1 MAVQDVAVVSMP
13 VSDPERAKAF
23 YVDTLGFEL
32 LRDDESVPGIRWVQ
46 VAPKG
51 SPTSLTLVT
60 WFDSMPPGS
69 LRGLV
74 IRSDDIDADYKR
86 LAERG
91 VQFEGPP
98 KRQPWATET
107 VFSDPDGNSIV
118 LQQG

>member
-1 MAVQDVAVVSMP
+1 MAIQDIVVMSVP
-13 VSDPERAKAF
+13 VSDPERAKTF

-32 LRDDESVPGIRWVQ
+32 LRDDQSIPGIRWVQ

-51 SPTSLTLVT
+51 SLASLTLVT

-74 IRSDDIDADYKR
+74 IRTDDIETDYKR
-86 LAERG
+86 LVERG

-98 KRQPWATET
+98 QRQPWATET
-107 VFSDPDGNSIV
+107 VFSDPDGNSMV
-118 LQQG
+118 LQQA